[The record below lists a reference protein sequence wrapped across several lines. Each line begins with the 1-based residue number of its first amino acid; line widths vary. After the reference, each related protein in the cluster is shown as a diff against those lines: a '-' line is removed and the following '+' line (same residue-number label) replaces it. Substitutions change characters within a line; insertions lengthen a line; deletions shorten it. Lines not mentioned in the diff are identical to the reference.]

1 MHRPAD
7 DNSWYG
13 LHIQQMQQVQ
23 VVAADTMYAKLKA
36 GTCRTDVCRL

>member
-1 MHRPAD
+1 MHRSAD
-7 DNSWYG
+7 DNSKYG

-36 GTCRTDVCRL
+36 GTYRTDV